1 MTRVLVVEDDPRL
14 AKLLEGDLELEGY
27 KVDVAK
33 DGLEGLEKARR
44 QKPDLILLD
53 VMLPKMNGYDVCRAI
68 RKDDAET
75 PILFLTA
82 KGQESEKVVGF
93 SFGADDYVVKPFS
106 GLELMARIK
115 ALLRRRQREA
125 EKVTAVEFDG
135 VRVDFKRMEAERGKK
150 ELGLTPKEFQIL
162 EYLVRHKG
170 EVVTRQKL
178 LEDVWGYDALPS
190 TRTVDN
196 QVLTLRQKLGGKD
209 KDAHI
214 VTVHGVGY
222 KFVAL

>member
-14 AKLLEGDLELEGY
+14 AKLLEGDLALEGY
-27 KVDVAK
+27 KVDVAR
-33 DGLEGLEKARR
+33 DGVEGLEKAKR

-68 RKDDAET
+68 RRDDAET

-93 SFGADDYVVKPFS
+93 SLGADDYVVKPFS
-106 GLELMARIK
+106 GLELMARVK
-115 ALLRRRQREA
+115 ALLRRRERQA
-125 EKVTAVEFDG
+125 EKVSSVTFDG
-135 VRVDFKRMEAERGKK
+135 VRVDFKRMDATRGKK

-178 LEDVWGYDALPS
+178 LEDVWGYDELPS

-209 KDAHI
+209 KDAYI
-214 VTVHGVGY
+214 VTVHGAGY
-222 KFVAL
+222 KFIGL

>member
-27 KVDVAK
+27 KVDVAR
-33 DGLEGLEKARR
+33 DGLEGLEKAKRG
-44 QKPDLILLD
+44 KPDIILLD

-68 RKDDAET
+68 RKDDVDT

-93 SFGADDYVVKPFS
+93 SLGADDYVVKPFS
-106 GLELMARIK
+106 GMELMARIK
-115 ALLRRRQREA
+115 ALCAAANGRPK
-125 EKVTAVEFDG
+125 KVTAVEFDG
-135 VRVDFKRMEAERGKK
+135 VRVDFKRMEAVRGKK
-150 ELGLTPKEFQIL
+150 RPGVDAEGISDPRAPRAPQRRGGFAAKTARGRL
-162 EYLVRHKG
+162 
-170 EVVTRQKL
+170 
-178 LEDVWGYDALPS
+178 GYDALPS

-222 KFVAL
+222 KFVGL